1 MRIEVREA
9 DFADPSAGLRAG
21 RADVALTRAP
31 FDTSGLL
38 TRELRADPVG
48 VVLRTDDPLASRE
61 VLVLADLDD
70 RRWFRLPDGTDEQW
84 AAYWHGGR
92 HRDGPVVRT
101 VHECLQAV
109 PFNGGIGLT
118 SLGHRLV
125 PGLVTVPLAD
135 EVARVLWD
143 SPLWPLRGP
152 TCCSMTAARSCRTP
166 AGCGTGRLTGF
177 QAEQYARY
185 GPRPHGYPT
194 G

>member
-48 VVLRTDDPLASRE
+48 AVLRTDDPLARRD

-109 PFNGGIGLT
+109 LFNGGIGLT

-135 EVARVLWD
+135 MPPSRLVVAWRRD
-143 SPLWPLRGP
+143 DASPLVR
-152 TCCSMTAARSCRTP
+152 SFVQTATVVHAV
-166 AGCGTGRLTGF
+166 G
-177 QAEQYARY
+177 E
-185 GPRPHGYPT
+185 
-194 G
+194 